1 MEEKRI
7 IKIHIN
13 GFSTQLEIPAAKEGQ
28 YRKAVRLLNER
39 INVYS
44 NKFSLEYA
52 EILSMV
58 AYEFA
63 VESVMLETE
72 NHTAP
77 IATMG
82 KISQELSS
90 LLDEE

>member
-13 GFSTQLEIPAAKEGQ
+13 GFSTQLEIPADKEEQ
-28 YRKAVRLLNER
+28 YRKAVKLLNER
-39 INVYS
+39 IKAYS
-44 NKFSLEYA
+44 NRFSLTYA

-63 VESVMLETE
+63 VEAVMLENK
-72 NHTAP
+72 NHTVP

>member
-13 GFSTQLEIPAAKEGQ
+13 GFSTQLEIPAAEEEQ
-28 YRKAVRLLNER
+28 YRKAVKVLNER
-39 INVYS
+39 ITLYTK
-44 NKFSLEYA
+44 KFALTYA

-63 VESVMLETE
+63 VEAVKLEDKT
-72 NHTAP
+72 HTAP
-77 IATMG
+77 IATIG